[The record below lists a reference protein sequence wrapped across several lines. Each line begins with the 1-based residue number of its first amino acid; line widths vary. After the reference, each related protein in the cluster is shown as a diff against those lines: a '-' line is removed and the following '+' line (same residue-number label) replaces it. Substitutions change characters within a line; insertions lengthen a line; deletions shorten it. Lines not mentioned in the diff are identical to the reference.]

1 MRKGLILLIAT
12 AFVLSC
18 TSVEQDENIVEW
30 NSPESAENQFIPG
43 SAEVR
48 FTPEMTAVV
57 EEALASGSLVTK
69 SASVN
74 EVFASLGVSSLE
86 RIFPFAGEYEER
98 TRREGLHRWYRVA
111 FDESIPFTK
120 SEAAFSSLDGVE
132 VFEPERTIS
141 VNGFF
146 DDPMSVQQWNLRNTV
161 VDVDGFK
168 EHCDINVVPVWKDFT
183 TGDPSVVVGIIDGG
197 IEYRHRDLSANY
209 VGGYNFIKHSTE
221 TVSNKHATH
230 IAGIIAAV
238 NNNSMGVSGVAGGDY
253 AIRQKGA
260 AILSCQIFPGEGQI
274 GSGSGAEAIK
284 WAADNGA
291 LIAQNSWGYNFNSED
306 EARTGVLAGSL
317 RAAIDY
323 FIEYAGCDNDGE
335 QLPDSPMKGG
345 LVVFSSGNEAYRY
358 NPIGEY
364 EPVLSVGA
372 VAADFERAFYSNYG
386 DWVDICAP
394 GGDRP
399 KGSEIFSTLPGNDYG
414 YMQGTSMACPH
425 VSGVAALVVSY
436 CGGPGYTCD
445 DLRAQLLGGANSGVV
460 DPGQQIGPLLD
471 ALGAITFGSKSAPS
485 KVSAFES
492 EGLYDSI
499 SLSWNVTTDAR
510 GVRAYGYKVFVAKDE
525 SLLEGIDYDA
535 PASGIISAD
544 VPVED
549 LDAGDTLRVTFG
561 SLDLG
566 TRYYVMIVGYSY
578 NGVYSEA
585 SDVKEI
591 STLQNTPPVIE
602 LPDVADFNVKAHETR
617 VFPLRIYDPEG
628 GEVRISF
635 SPGSPAATLDT
646 SSLPDVVLSISGP
659 LGGPGEYL
667 FSIIATDSYGLS
679 AEFSGKYVVSENRAP
694 VVKKGI
700 DSFIMNGAGQKVTIA
715 LDDYMEDP
723 DGEDM
728 TFTVSSS
735 DSSIARGDISG
746 NQLTVSSLKYGLVD
760 FSVSGSDAL
769 GLGAGLAFQVYVMDP
784 SNPVDLSPT
793 VVTDKL
799 VIRTGELQDARVRIS
814 GQTGKVVYD
823 KTLKVGAFQPA
834 TVDAG
839 SFAPGIYK
847 VAVTIGEK
855 TYEQRIVKV

>member
-1 MRKGLILLIAT
+1 MRKGVILLIAT

-18 TSVEQDENIVEW
+18 TSVEQDERIVEQ
-30 NSPESAENQFIPG
+30 NDPESTESQFIPG

-48 FTPEMTAVV
+48 FTPEMTAMV
-57 EEALASGSLVTK
+57 EDALASGSLVTK

-74 EVFASLGVSSLE
+74 EVFSSLGVSSLE
-86 RIFPFAGEYEER
+86 RIFPYAGEYEER
-98 TRREGLHRWYRVA
+98 TRREGLHRWYRVE
-111 FDESIPFTK
+111 FDDDIPFTK
-120 SEAAFSSLDGVE
+120 SEAAFSNLDGVE
-132 VFEPERTIS
+132 IFEPERSIS

-146 DDPMSVQQWNLRNTV
+146 DDPMYVLQWNFWNV
-161 VDVDGFK
+161 GIDDDGFK
-168 EHCDINVVPVWKDFT
+168 DHCDINIVPVWKDFT
-183 TGDPSVVVGIIDGG
+183 TGDPSVIVGIIDGG
-197 IEYRHRDLSANY
+197 IDYMHSDLIANY
-209 VGGYNFIKHSTE
+209 LGGYNFCNHST
-221 TVSNKHATH
+221 TIVHNKHATH

-238 NNNSMGVSGVAGGDY
+238 NNNSMGVSGIAGGDY
-253 AIRQKGA
+253 SGKKQGA
-260 AILSCQIFPGEGQI
+260 GILSCQVFPGDGQT

-291 LIAQNSWGYNFNSED
+291 LIAQNSWGYNFNSEE

-317 RAAIDY
+317 KAAIDY

-372 VAADFERAFYSNYG
+372 VAADFERAYYSNYG

-399 KGSEIFSTLPGNDYG
+399 KGSEIYSTLPGNDYG

-445 DLRAQLLGGANSGVV
+445 DLKAQLLGGANAGVV

-485 KVSAFES
+485 KVPAFEG

-499 SLSWNVTTDAR
+499 SLSWKVTTDER
-510 GVRAYGYKVFVAKDE
+510 GVRAYGYKVLMAKDE
-525 SLLEGIDYDA
+525 SLLVDIDYDS
-535 PASGIISAD
+535 PASGVISAD

-561 SLDLG
+561 NLDPG
-566 TRYYVMIVGYSY
+566 TRYYVMIVGNSY

-585 SDVKEI
+585 SDIKEI

-617 VFPLRIYDPEG
+617 TFPLRIYDPEG
-628 GEVRISF
+628 GDVRISF

-646 SSLPDVVLSISGP
+646 SALPDAFLSISGP
-659 LGGPGEYL
+659 LGGPGDYL
-667 FSIIATDSYGLS
+667 FSITATDSYGLS
-679 AEFSGKYVVSENRAP
+679 AEFSGKYAVSENRAP
-694 VVKKGI
+694 VVKKEI
-700 DSFIMNGAGQKVTIA
+700 DSFILNGPGEKATFA
-715 LDDYMEDP
+715 LDDYVADP

-728 TFTVSSS
+728 TFSVSSS
-735 DSSIARGDISG
+735 DISIARGDVSG
-746 NQLTVSSLKYGLVD
+746 NQLTISALKYGLVD
-760 FSVSGSDAL
+760 FSVSGNDAL

-784 SNPVDLSPT
+784 SNPVGLSPT

-823 KTLKVGAFQPA
+823 KTLKIGAFQPA
-834 TVDAG
+834 TVDTG
-839 SFAPGIYK
+839 SFAPGVYK
-847 VAVTIGEK
+847 VAVTIGGK

>member
-18 TSVEQDENIVEW
+18 TSVEQDENIVER
-30 NSPESAENQFIPG
+30 NVPESAQSRFVPG
-43 SAEVR
+43 PAEVR
-48 FTPEMTAVV
+48 FTPEMTAMV
-57 EEALASGSLVTK
+57 EEALESGSLVTK

-86 RIFPFAGEYEER
+86 RIFPYAGEYEER
-98 TRREGLHRWYRVA
+98 TRREGLHRWYRVK
-111 FDESIPFTK
+111 FDDDIPFTK
-120 SEAAFSSLDGVE
+120 SEAAFSGLDGVE

-146 DDPMSVQQWNLRNTV
+146 DDPMFVQQWNLRNIGI
-161 VDVDGFK
+161 DDESFK
-168 EHCDINVVPVWKDFT
+168 AHCDINIVPVWKDFT
-183 TGDPSVVVGIIDGG
+183 SGDPSVVVAVVDGG
-197 IEYRHRDLSANY
+197 FDFRHRDLSANFI
-209 VGGYNFIKHSTE
+209 GAYNFCNHST
-221 TVSNKHATH
+221 TIVSNKHATH

-238 NNNSMGVSGVAGGDY
+238 NNNSMGISGIAGGDY
-253 AIRQKGA
+253 AARKKGA
-260 AILSCQIFPGEGQI
+260 GLLSCQIFPGDGHT

-291 LIAQNSWGYNFNSED
+291 LIAQNSWGYNFNSEE

-364 EPVLSVGA
+364 DPVLSVGA

-386 DWVDICAP
+386 DWVDLCAP

-399 KGSEIFSTLPGNDYG
+399 KGSEVFSTLPGNDYG

-425 VSGVAALVVSY
+425 VSGVAALLISY

-445 DLRAQLLGGANSGVV
+445 DLKAQLLGGANADVV

-471 ALGAITFGSKSAPS
+471 ALGAITFGSQTAPS
-485 KVSAFES
+485 KVTALEA

-499 SLSWNVTTDAR
+499 SLSWKVTTDDR

-525 SLLEGIDYDA
+525 SMLEGIDFDA

-544 VPVED
+544 IPVED
-549 LDAGDTLRVTFG
+549 LNAGDTLRITFG
-561 SLDLG
+561 NLELD
-566 TRYYVMIVGYSY
+566 TRYYTMIVGYSY
-578 NGVYSEA
+578 NGVYSEE
-585 SDVKEI
+585 SDIKVV
-591 STLQNTPPVIE
+591 STLPNTPPVIE
-602 LPDVADFNVKAHETR
+602 YPDVADFNGKAHETR
-617 VFPLRIYDPEG
+617 IFPFRIYDPEG
-628 GEVRISF
+628 GEVRITF
-635 SPGSPAATLDT
+635 IPGSPAATLDT
-646 SSLPDVVLSISGP
+646 SSLPDAVLSISGP
-659 LGGPGEYL
+659 LGGPGKYL

-679 AEFSGKYVVSENRAP
+679 AEFSHKYVVSENRAP
-694 VVKKGI
+694 VVKKEI
-700 DSFIMNGAGQKVTIA
+700 DSFIMNGAGRTVTIA

-728 TFTVSSS
+728 TFSVSSS

-746 NQLTVSSLKYGLVD
+746 NQLTVSALKYGLVD
-760 FSVSGSDAL
+760 FSVSGNDAL
-769 GLGAGLAFQVYVMDP
+769 GLGAGLAFQVYVIDP

-799 VIRTGELQDARVRIS
+799 VIRTGEMRDARVRIS
-814 GQTGKVVYD
+814 GQTGKAVYD
-823 KTLKVGAFQPA
+823 KTLKIGAFQPA
-834 TVDAG
+834 TIDVG

-847 VAVTIGEK
+847 VAVTIGGE
-855 TYEQRIVKV
+855 TYVQKIVKV

>member
-18 TSVEQDENIVEW
+18 TSVEQDENIVER
-30 NSPESAENQFIPG
+30 NVPESAQSRFVPG

-48 FTPEMTAVV
+48 FTPEMTAMV
-57 EEALASGSLVTK
+57 EEALESGSLVTK

-86 RIFPFAGEYEER
+86 RIFPYAGEYEER
-98 TRREGLHRWYRVA
+98 TRREGLHRWYRVK
-111 FDESIPFTK
+111 FDDDIPFTK
-120 SEAAFSSLDGVE
+120 SEAAFSGLDGVE

-146 DDPMSVQQWNLRNTV
+146 DDPMFVQQWNLRNIGI
-161 VDVDGFK
+161 DDESFK
-168 EHCDINVVPVWKDFT
+168 AHCDINIVPVWKDFT
-183 TGDPSVVVGIIDGG
+183 SGDPSVVVAVVDGG
-197 IEYRHRDLSANY
+197 FDFRHRDLSANFI
-209 VGGYNFIKHSTE
+209 GAYNFCNHST
-221 TVSNKHATH
+221 TIVSNKHATH

-238 NNNSMGVSGVAGGDY
+238 NNNSMGISGIAGGDY
-253 AIRQKGA
+253 AARKKGA
-260 AILSCQIFPGEGQI
+260 GLLSCQIFPGDGHT

-291 LIAQNSWGYNFNSED
+291 LIAQNSWGYNFNSEE

-323 FIEYAGCDNDGE
+323 FIEYAGCDNDGD

-364 EPVLSVGA
+364 DPVLSVGA

-386 DWVDICAP
+386 DWVDLCAP

-399 KGSEIFSTLPGNDYG
+399 KGSEVFSTLPGNDYG

-425 VSGVAALVVSY
+425 VSGVAALLISY

-445 DLRAQLLGGANSGVV
+445 DLKAQLLGGANADVV

-471 ALGAITFGSKSAPS
+471 ALGAITFGSQTAPS
-485 KVSAFES
+485 KVTALEA

-499 SLSWNVTTDAR
+499 SLSWKVTTDDR

-525 SLLEGIDYDA
+525 SMLEGIDFDA

-544 VPVED
+544 IPVED
-549 LDAGDTLRVTFG
+549 LNAGDTLRITFG
-561 SLDLG
+561 NLELD
-566 TRYYVMIVGYSY
+566 TRYYTMIVGYSY
-578 NGVYSEA
+578 NGVYSEE
-585 SDVKEI
+585 SDIKVV
-591 STLQNTPPVIE
+591 STLPNTPPVIE
-602 LPDVADFNVKAHETR
+602 YPDVADFNVKAHETR
-617 VFPLRIYDPEG
+617 TFPFRIYDPEG
-628 GEVRISF
+628 GEVRITF
-635 SPGSPAATLDT
+635 IPGSPAATLDT
-646 SSLPDVVLSISGP
+646 SSLPDAVLSISGP
-659 LGGPGEYL
+659 LGGPGKYL

-679 AEFSGKYVVSENRAP
+679 AEFSHKYVVSENRAP
-694 VVKKGI
+694 VVKKEI
-700 DSFIMNGAGQKVTIA
+700 DSFIMNGAGRTVTIA

-728 TFTVSSS
+728 TFSVSSS

-746 NQLTVSSLKYGLVD
+746 NQLTVSALKYGLVD
-760 FSVSGSDAL
+760 FSVSGNDAL
-769 GLGAGLAFQVYVMDP
+769 GLGAGLAFQVYVIDP

-799 VIRTGELQDARVRIS
+799 VIRTGEMRDARVRIS
-814 GQTGKVVYD
+814 GQTGKAVYD
-823 KTLKVGAFQPA
+823 KTLKIGAFQPA
-834 TVDAG
+834 TIDVG

-847 VAVTIGEK
+847 VAVTIGGE
-855 TYEQRIVKV
+855 TYVQKIVKV

>member
-18 TSVEQDENIVEW
+18 TSVEQDENIVER
-30 NSPESAENQFIPG
+30 NVPESAQSRFVPG

-48 FTPEMTAVV
+48 FTPEMTAMV
-57 EEALASGSLVTK
+57 EEALESGSLVTK

-86 RIFPFAGEYEER
+86 RIFPYAGEYEER
-98 TRREGLHRWYRVA
+98 TRREGLHRWYRVK
-111 FDESIPFTK
+111 FDDDIPFTK
-120 SEAAFSSLDGVE
+120 SEAAFSGLDGVE

-146 DDPMSVQQWNLRNTV
+146 DDPMFVQQWNLRNIGI
-161 VDVDGFK
+161 DDESFK
-168 EHCDINVVPVWKDFT
+168 AHCDINIVPVWKDFT
-183 TGDPSVVVGIIDGG
+183 SGDPSVVVAVVDGG
-197 IEYRHRDLSANY
+197 FDFRHRDLSANFI
-209 VGGYNFIKHSTE
+209 GAYNFCNHST
-221 TVSNKHATH
+221 TIVSNKHATH

-238 NNNSMGVSGVAGGDY
+238 NNNSMGISGIAGGDY
-253 AIRQKGA
+253 AARKKGA
-260 AILSCQIFPGEGQI
+260 GLLSCQIFPGDGHT

-291 LIAQNSWGYNFNSED
+291 LIAQNSWGYNFNSEE

-364 EPVLSVGA
+364 DPVLSVGA

-386 DWVDICAP
+386 DWVDLCAP

-399 KGSEIFSTLPGNDYG
+399 KGSEVFSTLPGNDYG

-425 VSGVAALVVSY
+425 VSGVAALLISY

-445 DLRAQLLGGANSGVV
+445 DLKAQLLGGANADVV

-471 ALGAITFGSKSAPS
+471 ALGAITFGSQTAPS
-485 KVSAFES
+485 KVTAFEA

-499 SLSWNVTTDAR
+499 SLSWKVTTDDR

-525 SLLEGIDYDA
+525 SMLEGIDFDA

-544 VPVED
+544 IPVED
-549 LDAGDTLRVTFG
+549 LNAGDTLRITFG
-561 SLDLG
+561 NLELD
-566 TRYYVMIVGYSY
+566 TRYYTMIVGYSY
-578 NGVYSEA
+578 NGVYSEE
-585 SDVKEI
+585 SDIKVV
-591 STLQNTPPVIE
+591 STLPNTPPVIE
-602 LPDVADFNVKAHETR
+602 YPDVADFNVKAHETR
-617 VFPLRIYDPEG
+617 TFPFRIYDPEG
-628 GEVRISF
+628 GEVRITF
-635 SPGSPAATLDT
+635 IPGSPAATLDT
-646 SSLPDVVLSISGP
+646 SSLPDAVLSISGP

-679 AEFSGKYVVSENRAP
+679 DEFSHKYVVSENRAP
-694 VVKKGI
+694 VVKKEI
-700 DSFIMNGAGQKVTIA
+700 DSFIINGAGRTVTIA

-728 TFTVSSS
+728 TFSVSSS

-746 NQLTVSSLKYGLVD
+746 NQLTVSALKYGLVD
-760 FSVSGSDAL
+760 FSVSGNDAL
-769 GLGAGLAFQVYVMDP
+769 GLGAGLAFQVYVVDP

-799 VIRTGELQDARVRIS
+799 VIRTGEMRDASVRIS

-823 KTLKVGAFQPA
+823 NTLKIGAFQPA
-834 TVDAG
+834 TIDVG

-847 VAVTIGEK
+847 VAVTIGGE
-855 TYEQRIVKV
+855 TYVQKIFKV